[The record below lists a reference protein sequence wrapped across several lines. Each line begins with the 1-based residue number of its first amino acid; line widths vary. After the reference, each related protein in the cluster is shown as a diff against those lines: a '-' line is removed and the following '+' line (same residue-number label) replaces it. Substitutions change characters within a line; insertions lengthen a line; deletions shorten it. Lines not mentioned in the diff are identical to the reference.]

1 MEWIK
6 GIRQLRAAR
15 DTFEQLVYEIN
26 HGDCANQDDIPNQI
40 AKVQSALEIAKKHFS
55 EETNAKP

>member
-6 GIRQLRAAR
+6 GIKQLRAAR
-15 DTFEQLVYEIN
+15 DKFEQLVHEIN
-26 HGDCANQDDIPNQI
+26 HGCANQDDIPNQI
-40 AKVQSALEIAKKHFS
+40 AIVQSALEIAKRHFS